1 MAPSCSK
8 TSIFSI
14 VFIIS
19 LVLLSSG
26 VDAGRPGRMMAV
38 ATTMTV
44 MKEDDVSAMALKY
57 LRENEE
63 KLFFARLPK
72 GVPIPPSAPSNR
84 HNSAPS
90 NR

>member
-8 TSIFSI
+8 TVIFSV
-14 VFIIS
+14 VFVIS
-19 LVLLSSG
+19 LFLLSSCVG
-26 VDAGRPGRMMAV
+26 AGRPGRM
-38 ATTMTV
+38 TV
-44 MKEDDVSAMALKY
+44 MKDDDVSAMALKY
-57 LRENEE
+57 LRENQE

>member
-8 TSIFSI
+8 TSIFTI
-14 VFIIS
+14 LFVVA

-26 VDAGRPGRMMAV
+26 VDASRPGRMMA
-38 ATTMTV
+38 TMTV
-44 MKEDDVSAMALKY
+44 MKEEDVSAMALKY

-72 GVPIPPSAPSNR
+72 GVPIPPTGPSHR